1 MEISENNQSLGVAL
15 NEEEYKKRLQNTL
28 EEITRKAQAVTT
40 EASLASVFERELAY
54 FIKTYLNKDIVIDKE
69 VGQSDLKGRRRI
81 FRGRMDA
88 VSNELVIEYKR
99 QGKLDSAK
107 DQEAASRQVE
117 SYLLQLK
124 ETEKAEYN
132 GILTDGIKIRFFYYY
147 DRVLRHTPF
156 KRLDCNDLDK
166 VVKSL
171 IRVGNKKFVPENII
185 RDFKLN
191 SENGV
196 TMRFANSLFQTL
208 MNHRT
213 GKTDMLFQEWQEL
226 FHLSENDNGQN
237 LDISK
242 RKAALGAIFGREII
256 DAETDYKALFVL
268 QTTYAVIVK
277 LIACKVVSRLS
288 ADRQSDI
295 QYFEDLTRLDKNRL
309 QRFME
314 NLEDGYTFAIG
325 GIRNLLEGDFFSWYA
340 SREQWNEEESGC
352 ILEIIN
358 LLEGYADAS
367 FSYGYVAIDI
377 FKDLYMEIMPNEVR
391 HSLGEYFTPSW
402 LADHVIEN
410 SERMIAC
417 KGWKAIDPC
426 CGSGIF
432 VVSLIRHVIG
442 RRDLSSLSPE
452 EKKKLLDEILTRV
465 QGIDI
470 NPLSVLTARVSYLLA
485 IAPLLSGIPIE
496 IPIYLGDSANVP
508 GKILVDGVNC
518 YQYIVSTKQGEINVT
533 LPCGFVESREFLEKM
548 CLIQNTIKAENPEV
562 VYSRIMDCIN
572 EEDRKENVQ
581 KEIRKLAERL
591 VELHLKHWDGIW
603 LRIATN
609 YMRVAQ
615 IRDVDMIVGN
625 PPWVK
630 WEYLPQT
637 YAEKIKK
644 LCLDRHLFSGQTYMG
659 AISLNICALISNV
672 TASSWLNQGG
682 VLAFLMPKTLMTQ
695 DSYAGFRNFYTDAAE
710 GKRLYL
716 QKVDDWSKAGAPFIY
731 TTEKFLT
738 YYYQE
743 RYADYTSGI
752 PLRFMEKKR
761 GIDIRQINVHDR
773 YEDVAQAFTCRSG
786 RAYQLDR
793 KRTGFT
799 MIDGPDTLRAG
810 LYGRIIGRS
819 DYKARSGVEFT
830 PAEVYFVEPQRESG
844 RRGKYFFVNSEFTNS
859 VYKAEENGGFEA
871 ETDYIFPVVKSP
883 CIKEFGIDKS
893 NNYCIFPYKKGGVEC
908 VSLAELTQRAEYLAD
923 YLIRNK
929 ELIEKQSKRSRDIAK
944 GKEFYALSKVGPYT
958 YGDYAVTFRDNTRL
972 VACVVTPIKTPW
984 GKKVMP
990 VCAKHAPYIS
1000 MDKEGRWITE
1010 EEAYY
1015 LCGILNT
1022 DVVQEYFRFSFS
1034 GRSYSIDFN
1043 IRMPRYD
1050 LRNETHRK
1058 IAELSRKAHAVYTDA
1073 AKVSEIKKQ
1082 IEKLYLAVCDE
1093 EG

>member
-1 MEISENNQSLGVAL
+1 MEGIGKNKSLEERL
-15 NEEEYKKRLQNTL
+15 NDGEYRKRLRITL
-28 EEITRKAQAVTT
+28 KEIIRKAQAVTT
-40 EASLASVFERELAY
+40 EASVASVFEREIAY
-54 FIKTYLNKDIVIDKE
+54 FIKTYLEKDIVIDKE
-69 VGQSDLKGRRRI
+69 VGQSELKGRRRI

-88 VSNELVIEYKR
+88 VSNELVIEYKKP
-99 QGKLDSAK
+99 GKLDSVK
-107 DQEAASRQVE
+107 DQEAASRQIE
-117 SYLLQLK
+117 SYLAQLK
-124 ETEKAEYN
+124 ETEKIEYN

-147 DRVLRHTPF
+147 DRVLHHTPF

-166 VVKSL
+166 VVRSL
-171 IRVGNKKFVPENII
+171 INVGNKKFVPENII

-191 SENGV
+191 SESGV
-196 TMRFANSLFQTL
+196 TMRFANSLFQTI
-208 MNHRT
+208 MNHMT
-213 GKTDMLFQEWQEL
+213 EKTDMLFQEWQEL

-256 DAETDYKALFVL
+256 DVEMDYKALFVL

-288 ADRQSDI
+288 ADHQSEVR
-295 QYFEDLTRLDKNRL
+295 YFVDLTRLDKNKL

-314 NLEDGYTFAIG
+314 NLEDGYTFTIG
-325 GIRNLLEGDFFSWYA
+325 GVRNLLEGDFFSWYA
-340 SREQWNEEESGC
+340 SKDQWNKEESDC

-358 LLEGYADAS
+358 ILEGYADAS
-367 FSYGYVAIDI
+367 FSYGYAAIDI

-410 SERMIAC
+410 SVRMAVC
-417 KGWKAIDPC
+417 KDWKAIDPC

-442 RRDLSSLSPE
+442 ERDASSLSPE
-452 EKKKLLDEILTRV
+452 KKKRLLDEILMRV
-465 QGIDI
+465 QGIEI

-485 IAPLLSGIPIE
+485 IAPLLSESPIE

-508 GKILVDGVNC
+508 GRILVDGVNC
-518 YQYIVSTKQGEINVT
+518 YQYVVNTKQGEINIT
-533 LPCGFVESREFLEKM
+533 LPCSFVESKEFLEKM
-548 CLIQNTIKAENPEV
+548 YLLQNTVKAEDPEI
-562 VYSRIMDCIN
+562 VYDKMVDWIK
-572 EEDRKENVQ
+572 EEDRRGNVLG
-581 KEIRKLAERL
+581 EIRKLAERL
-591 VELHLKHWDGIW
+591 VELHRNHWDSIW
-603 LRIATN
+603 IRIVAN

-615 IRDVDMIVGN
+615 IHDIDMIVGN

-630 WEYLPQT
+630 WEFLPRV

-672 TASSWLNQGG
+672 TASSWLNKGG

-695 DSYAGFRNFYTDAAE
+695 DSYAGFRNFYTDVGN

-716 QKVDDWSKAGAPFIY
+716 QKVDDWSKAGSPFIY

-743 RYADYTSGI
+743 KYVDYTSGI

-761 GIDIRQINVHDR
+761 GIDIRQINTHDR
-773 YEDVAQAFTCRSG
+773 YEDVAQAFICRNG
-786 RAYQLDR
+786 RAYQLDS

-799 MIDGPDTLRAG
+799 MIDGQDSLRVG
-810 LYGRIIGRS
+810 LYGRIIGQS
-819 DYKARSGVEFT
+819 AYKARSGVEFT
-830 PAEVYFVEPQRESG
+830 PAEIYFVEPLKESK
-844 RRGKYFFVNSEFTNS
+844 RKGKYIFANSEFTNS

-871 ETDYIFPVVKSP
+871 ETDFIFPVIKSP
-883 CIKEFGIDKS
+883 CIKEFGIDEN
-893 NNYCIFPYKKGGVEC
+893 NNYCIFPYKKGSVEC
-908 VSLAELTQRAEYLAD
+908 VAITELAGRAEYLTN

-929 ELIEKQSKRSRDIAK
+929 ELIEKQSKRSRDIAR
-944 GKEFYALSKVGPYT
+944 GKEFYALSKVGLYT
-958 YGDYAVTFRDNTRL
+958 YGEYAVTFRDNTRL
-972 VACVVTPIKTPW
+972 VACVVTPVKTPW
-984 GKKVMP
+984 GKRVMP
-990 VCAKHAPYIS
+990 VCAKHSPYIS
-1000 MDKEGRWITE
+1000 MDKEGRFITE

-1022 DVVQEYFRFSFS
+1022 GVVQEYFRFSFS

-1043 IRMPRYD
+1043 IKMPRYD
-1050 LRNETHRK
+1050 LQNEKHRK
-1058 IAELSRKAHAVYTDA
+1058 MAELSRKAHTVYTDA
-1073 AKVSEIKKQ
+1073 SKVSAIKKE
-1082 IEKLYLAVCDE
+1082 IEELYLYVCDE
-1093 EG
+1093 EQ